1 MATERPRLG
10 SRVDID
16 AQVAALRQSGRH
28 IQPVLWQGQ
37 PAWLK
42 LSVAQPTAW
51 RYEIQ
56 AAAARLL
63 QHAALQPVRPHGGAA
78 GIRNETGRLIAL
90 AGAGLQVPQLLAHA
104 DHWLL
109 ISDLGHTTLESLIR
123 NTDGDTRLEHWRRG
137 AAYIRQAHR
146 AGQYL
151 SQPFA
156 RNLVYSPGRGIGAID
171 FEDDPITV
179 MPLAQA
185 QIRDWIPYFFS
196 TAIYFSDRLPLLC
209 AAIGETLADE
219 EAAVREGVASLLR
232 RTAWL
237 RVLRWMPRRLQRRDV
252 LKTRYFGELAHLC
265 SRHGLS
271 R

>member
-1 MATERPRLG
+1 MRMATRG
-10 SRVDID
+10 SNI
-16 AQVAALRQSGRH
+16 
-28 IQPVLWQGQ
+28 
-37 PAWLK
+37 
-42 LSVAQPTAW
+42 
-51 RYEIQ
+51 
-56 AAAARLL
+56 
-63 QHAALQPVRPHGGAA
+63 GGAA
-78 GIRNETGRLIAL
+78 RPISGR
-90 AGAGLQVPQLLAHA
+90 P
-104 DHWLL
+104 
-109 ISDLGHTTLESLIR
+109 
-123 NTDGDTRLEHWRRG
+123 
-137 AAYIRQAHR
+137 HR

-179 MPLAQA
+179 MPLVQA

-196 TAIYFSDRLPLLC
+196 TAIYFPERLPRLC
-209 AAIGETLADE
+209 AAFGETLADE
-219 EAAVREGVASLLR
+219 ETAVREGVATLLR

-271 R
+271 RRSSDCACRARPFARLRRPEFA